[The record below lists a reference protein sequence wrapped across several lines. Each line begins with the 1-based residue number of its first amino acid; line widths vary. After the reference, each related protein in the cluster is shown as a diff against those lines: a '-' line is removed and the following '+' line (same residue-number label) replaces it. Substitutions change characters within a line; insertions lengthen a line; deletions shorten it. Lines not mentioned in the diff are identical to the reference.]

1 MQALEG
7 YRMHMYRETGIVN
20 LPTSED
26 ATESIIYLDR
36 MAPYQK

>member
-26 ATESIIYLDR
+26 ATESILYLDR
-36 MAPYQK
+36 MAP